1 MTQTQTKTQKAG
13 GFHYAYAIV
22 AACIA
27 MTCLPCALALS
38 CAGIFFTPVSSFFG
52 VPKATFTLYFSIV
65 NLAMMVTLPIWG
77 KMMSKTDLRV
87 SLSVAAVLCGAGLLG
102 MSACQAMWQFYVCGA
117 VLGAGVAPFI
127 YLAIPTLINAWC
139 VKRVGFFV
147 GLCMAFT
154 GIGGVIFNPV
164 GTALITSGAEGWRT
178 AYLVFGVIVLVGT
191 LPFTLLVVRNHPAD
205 KGLLPYG
212 ADEADAPSGEKDAE
226 AAAPA
231 QGGMS
236 APEAMRTPAFFA
248 LAAFCGVIT
257 LNQTIYQFLPSYA
270 QSFGDSLPAVAAA
283 SGVVA
288 SAAMAGQAV
297 GKVLLGAIN
306 DKSVHLGVFLGIGA
320 GAVGVTVMWLVPGVL
335 PLLLVGA
342 FLFGVV
348 YAMTTVQTPLLVRT
362 VFGSA
367 DYANI
372 YSRVSM
378 VGSLL
383 GLCLRLRRRLPAD
396 VHPGLRLHGRLP
408 GAGALLAALEG
419 APGGLG
425 APLRQINPSGQ
436 PLTCG
441 PSLSSPRRAPAR
453 RGTLVRGGRAR
464 CRRGATHP
472 RPKGTQWIDRINF
485 FMPRSDI
492 NPFTPR

>member
-27 MTCLPCALALS
+27 MTCLPCALVLS

-77 KMMSKTDLRV
+77 KIMSKTDLRA

-102 MSACQAMWQFYVCGA
+102 MSGCQAMWQFYVCGA

-164 GTALITSGAEGWRT
+164 GTALINSGAEGWRT

-205 KGLLPYG
+205 KGLSPYG
-212 ADEADAPSGEKDAE
+212 AEEAKATSAEKPGE
-226 AAAPA
+226 AAAAPEA
-231 QGGMS
+231 GMS
-236 APEAMRTPAFFA
+236 APEAMWTPAFFA

-270 QSFGDSLPAVAAA
+270 QSFGDSLPAVTAA

-335 PLLLVGA
+335 PLLLAGA

-378 VGSLL
+378 VGSLMGTVAAVFWGFVCDSAGGYPLMFIL
-383 GLCLRLRRRLPAD
+383 GYACMAVCLVLALFSLRWKA
-396 VHPGLRLHGRLP
+396 
-408 GAGALLAALEG
+408 
-419 APGGLG
+419 
-425 APLRQINPSGQ
+425 RQE
-436 PLTCG
+436 
-441 PSLSSPRRAPAR
+441 A
-453 RGTLVRGGRAR
+453 
-464 CRRGATHP
+464 
-472 RPKGTQWIDRINF
+472 
-485 FMPRSDI
+485 
-492 NPFTPR
+492 